1 MSDSEKAKVKDGNL
15 PAMNV
20 GETRIPLSNHHEKK
34 AEAPQVIEVSEEF
47 EKSEELEE
55 SEDNERCKTVVISG
69 ARVKGKKV
77 FSPKASIFLGAQSEL
92 NAGLVVE
99 VGGNKVPLP
108 KHRKGKA
115 EEPKFVEES
124 EESEESE
131 EKERLETDVVI
142 SGARIKGKE
151 VFSPKSPT
159 LLGTKAELDLG
170 LKVKVGGKKLPKHP
184 KGKSEAPKVVKESEE
199 SEEEERPKPVAISG
213 ARVQGKKVFSSK
225 ASIFL
230 GREEGVDT
238 IETLC
243 RAFNAEHLKNHML
256 DIFQD
261 LKGRRNLTTAAA
273 AVFIFVYRKEKDI
286 SIKQIAPVLNVT
298 PPVTHYQLGATLK
311 KLERYL
317 KELPEPPQLTN
328 KSTTTCEA
336 GSSRS
341 IPVVLHHARSVLPSL
356 RIHDPFKSSVEITER
371 VYNIT
376 NNIVSIFDRRTK
388 QSFDRRIITIAA
400 GFLAWQSCHYHH
412 ENFNSGVPFK
422 ELIEPNKTGY
432 FQKYLTLT
440 NLDIGDGTARHI
452 ERSVTQI
459 SKELLPLF
467 QHMTWIEKEGKCTND
482 IPKYLEQIF
491 QFQDIAIE
499 ALYQEEETARI
510 NEPITAPVIPRELTA
525 EEEAILDAP
534 DLNEN
539 DLPDTESSKYFFSEK
554 ELNPLNVNLS
564 LSADLDSELAEPNKK
579 GKKKRSKSKPTS
591 LFFSLS
597 LISPGCLGF
606 FRMLFHDL
614 GLAGCEYAQSA
625 SMPELGPEMNDQRH
639 QQRRALPSANY
650 TYSSKHYTEAS
661 KYYSEEP

>member
-1 MSDSEKAKVKDGNL
+1 
-15 PAMNV
+15 
-20 GETRIPLSNHHEKK
+20 
-34 AEAPQVIEVSEEF
+34 
-47 EKSEELEE
+47 
-55 SEDNERCKTVVISG
+55 
-69 ARVKGKKV
+69 
-77 FSPKASIFLGAQSEL
+77 
-92 NAGLVVE
+92 
-99 VGGNKVPLP
+99 
-108 KHRKGKA
+108 
-115 EEPKFVEES
+115 
-124 EESEESE
+124 
-131 EKERLETDVVI
+131 
-142 SGARIKGKE
+142 
-151 VFSPKSPT
+151 
-159 LLGTKAELDLG
+159 
-170 LKVKVGGKKLPKHP
+170 
-184 KGKSEAPKVVKESEE
+184 
-199 SEEEERPKPVAISG
+199 
-213 ARVQGKKVFSSK
+213 
-225 ASIFL
+225 
-230 GREEGVDT
+230 
-238 IETLC
+238 
-243 RAFNAEHLKNHML
+243 ML

-273 AVFIFVYRKEKDI
+273 AVFIFVYRKEKGI

-400 GFLAWQSCHYHH
+400 GFLAWQSCHYYDK
-412 ENFNSGVPFK
+412 NFNSEVPFK
-422 ELIEPNKTGY
+422 ELIEPNKKGY

-440 NLDIGDGTARHI
+440 NLDIGDGTANHI
-452 ERSVTQI
+452 KRSVLQI

-539 DLPDTESSKYFFSEK
+539 DLPDAELRKYFFSER
-554 ELNPLNVNLS
+554 ELNPLNVSLS

-579 GKKKRSKSKPTS
+579 GKKKRSKSKPTV
-591 LFFSLS
+591 
-597 LISPGCLGF
+597 
-606 FRMLFHDL
+606 
-614 GLAGCEYAQSA
+614 
-625 SMPELGPEMNDQRH
+625 
-639 QQRRALPSANY
+639 
-650 TYSSKHYTEAS
+650 
-661 KYYSEEP
+661 